1 VHDQPTEVEYE
12 PPRLTVVGA
21 LHELTQ
27 ASPKLC
33 SRGKLQGP
41 TDGHGFFPMANC
53 SA

>member
-1 VHDQPTEVEYE
+1 VHDQPIGVEVEYE

-27 ASPKLC
+27 SSPKSC
-33 SRGKLQGP
+33 SKLHGP